1 MKIGRICVLICGIQ
15 LFVGINNL
23 FGCLKSGIRFHIS
36 HCLISASSIQLVVKH
51 VLPELLPK
59 LEAQHIF
66 SEQAKNQSLKP
77 QVRKHVAGQVPSS
90 TFLRKQRINDIK
102 IEKLEADVH
111 NSLELAFKDEAY
123 SHFLADQR
131 IEKLGSKHNFL
142 TKREIKKTNHLSDSR
157 DVKLDTTKIVLSA
170 PDNEKLEKTRQCFS
184 IKQKL
189 FYLEP
194 AINCKIEATTQIMLK
209 LIIEKLKAEN
219 IAQELNQELDGVN
232 FQESKHH
239 SILMISLKS
248 HTKTCSQK

>member
-1 MKIGRICVLICGIQ
+1 MKTTRICVLIFGIQ
-15 LFVGINNL
+15 LFVGINKH
-23 FGCLKSGIRFHIS
+23 FGCLKPRTRFHIS
-36 HCLISASSIQLVVKH
+36 RRLISAWSIQLVAKH
-51 VLPELLPK
+51 IFSELLAK

-66 SEQAKNQSLKP
+66 LEQAKNQGLKP
-77 QVRKHVAGQVPSS
+77 WVRKHVAGQVPSS
-90 TFLRKQRINDIK
+90 TFLRKQRINDVI
-102 IEKLEADVH
+102 IEKFETDVH
-111 NSLELAFKDEAY
+111 NSLELAFKDEAD
-123 SHFLADQR
+123 SHFLAHQR
-131 IEKLGSKHNFL
+131 IQKLGSKHYFL
-142 TKREIKKTNHLSDSR
+142 TKREIEKTNHLSDSR

-239 SILMISLKS
+239 SILMISLKY